1 MVRKSFKKK
10 AGESAATAASSSRA
24 AADNNNNNSA
34 PVDVKA
40 EATTTTAATT
50 PLPSASAA
58 PTERAIRLRS
68 AEGTVF
74 TVEDSTARMSAFI
87 RNMLEFVGDEDDSAV
102 PLEDIDAKTLAKVIE
117 YCRYHAQADRPKEEK
132 VQWDRDFLR
141 VDQSLLFSLT
151 LAANFLDI
159 PDLLELC
166 CRHIADMIRG
176 KTPEQ
181 IRAAFNI
188 ENDFTPE
195 EEEQVRAEN
204 AWAEA
209 DTH

>member
-10 AGESAATAASSSRA
+10 AGESAAAAASSSRA
-24 AADNNNNNSA
+24 AAGTSNNNDDNSA

-40 EATTTTAATT
+40 EATTA
-50 PLPSASAA
+50 PLPRASAA